1 MTDKRQKLRKLK
13 TEILGLLGTFQS
25 DSEES
30 EKEEQ
35 QEEVKPDFSLEKKKK
50 PLTDKQR
57 EALKKGQETR
67 LENARLR
74 KEQADKVADEKKK
87 AFEDK
92 LVKKAL
98 SIKKKEI
105 KQKMILEQI
114 SDDDEPVEE
123 VIKTIEKAGKPKV
136 SLSNPSSAG
145 KPSKEIKV
153 SPPLPAVVEPPKPIY
168 NFFKV

>member
-1 MTDKRQKLRKLK
+1 MADKRQKLRKLK

-123 VIKTIEKAGKPKV
+123 VIKAIEKPRV
-136 SLSNPSSAG
+136 SSAG

-153 SPPLPAVVEPPKPIY
+153 SPPLPAVVEPPKPVF